1 MRKQHISKGI
11 KAMMSLILAGSLVVT
26 TPFVTHAPASSAA
39 EEEGEV
45 LTGTS
50 WWSEYE
56 ISKDRILKGNGS
68 VSFYLKNNK
77 ADEDGNV
84 GFCIRVMAL
93 NEDGTKYITK
103 DDIVTEEKGGYLYSS
118 YNGSCGGW
126 VEGIPAAKKGAD
138 RSIDQAADPDD
149 FYNISVPR
157 NLGELD
163 IDHDYKVT
171 VTRTDQEYLVLLRDI
186 TTDSWV
192 YRQIFK
198 GVDMESDIVGVSF
211 FAQLGTY
218 HMIDTQEHLVTDTTE
233 SIVPSYLE
241 MSPQKVTAKPGEQV
255 SFTAQMYQRDHKK
268 LEGEFDLD
276 WWAVKAEGNPYDH
289 IEMTKEGVFTVPKDA
304 KEGDSYYVYAVWHGY
319 TINSSSAMATLTVSE
334 KENTDITQ
342 EPEATPSQT
351 TTTPPAPGQ
360 TTTVSPAPTQTAD
373 SDSEPTNKPAS
384 LTNKP
389 ADTVAPTN
397 KPDKPAQP
405 SATPRSDATKVPAVA
420 KHKKAKITIKKD
432 GQKISELTVKKGKKT
447 VLKVYVN
454 SQGKLS
460 LAKLSK
466 KSKKILRA
474 DLKNGTLTIK
484 GKKKGKV
491 TLKIAAAKTNTYKKA
506 SKSIKITVK

>member
-103 DDIVTEEKGGYLYSS
+103 DDIATEEKGGYLYSS

-351 TTTPPAPGQ
+351 TT
-360 TTTVSPAPTQTAD
+360 VSPAPTQTAD

-432 GQKISELTVKKGKKT
+432 GQKISKLTVKKGKKT

>member
-77 ADEDGNV
+77 ADEDG
-84 GFCIRVMAL
+84 
-93 NEDGTKYITK
+93 TKYITK
-103 DDIVTEEKGGYLYSS
+103 DDIATEEKGGYLYSS

-432 GQKISELTVKKGKKT
+432 GQKISKLTVRKGKKT

>member
-1 MRKQHISKGI
+1 
-11 KAMMSLILAGSLVVT
+11 
-26 TPFVTHAPASSAA
+26 
-39 EEEGEV
+39 
-45 LTGTS
+45 
-50 WWSEYE
+50 
-56 ISKDRILKGNGS
+56 
-68 VSFYLKNNK
+68 
-77 ADEDGNV
+77 
-84 GFCIRVMAL
+84 
-93 NEDGTKYITK
+93 
-103 DDIVTEEKGGYLYSS
+103 
-118 YNGSCGGW
+118 
-126 VEGIPAAKKGAD
+126 
-138 RSIDQAADPDD
+138 
-149 FYNISVPR
+149 
-157 NLGELD
+157 
-163 IDHDYKVT
+163 
-171 VTRTDQEYLVLLRDI
+171 
-186 TTDSWV
+186 
-192 YRQIFK
+192 
-198 GVDMESDIVGVSF
+198 
-211 FAQLGTY
+211 
-218 HMIDTQEHLVTDTTE
+218 
-233 SIVPSYLE
+233 
-241 MSPQKVTAKPGEQV
+241 
-255 SFTAQMYQRDHKK
+255 MYQRDHKK

-432 GQKISELTVKKGKKT
+432 GQKISKLTVKKGKKT

>member
-103 DDIVTEEKGGYLYSS
+103 DDIATEEKGGYLYSS

-342 EPEATPSQT
+342 EPEATPS
-351 TTTPPAPGQ
+351 
-360 TTTVSPAPTQTAD
+360 
-373 SDSEPTNKPAS
+373 
-384 LTNKP
+384 
-389 ADTVAPTN
+389 
-397 KPDKPAQP
+397 
-405 SATPRSDATKVPAVA
+405 
-420 KHKKAKITIKKD
+420 
-432 GQKISELTVKKGKKT
+432 
-447 VLKVYVN
+447 
-454 SQGKLS
+454 
-460 LAKLSK
+460 
-466 KSKKILRA
+466 
-474 DLKNGTLTIK
+474 
-484 GKKKGKV
+484 
-491 TLKIAAAKTNTYKKA
+491 
-506 SKSIKITVK
+506 